1 MCLIKCFKERRII
14 IISTVRSNE
23 NYITSDI
30 RRSLGFVADARRFN
44 GLYPSLLRFFTHSRC
59 PIVAVTRAQAML
71 IVIGNPLLLSLDPL
85 WRGFMNYIYLRG
97 GWRGKKIDW
106 DPNDPIDNQLG
117 SYDVQRR
124 LKVQRD
130 NEEMITRLQ
139 AMIARRYTDEDL
151 DVDTLDVG
159 DDGDEDGTVGAVE
172 RPVIRE
178 YE

>member
-1 MCLIKCFKERRII
+1 
-14 IISTVRSNE
+14 
-23 NYITSDI
+23 
-30 RRSLGFVADARRFN
+30 
-44 GLYPSLLRFFTHSRC
+44 
-59 PIVAVTRAQAML
+59 ML

-97 GWRGKKIDW
+97 GWKGKKIDW
-106 DPNDPIDNQLG
+106 DPNDPIDDQLG
-117 SYDVQRR
+117 SYDAQRR

-159 DDGDEDGTVGAVE
+159 DDGDEDGTAGTVE